1 MYMAR
6 YVALVVLVLPVI
18 GVVSAVCVDE
28 MPATTVKPKWY
39 HR

>member
-28 MPATTVKPKWY
+28 MPATTVKPTWY